1 VFLCGYSVERVEYD
15 YGFDLILFT
24 YNINSEIENGQIYL
38 QLKATDSLRTLADK
52 ETIAFS
58 IARLDLELWLF
69 EPMPCIL
76 IVYDAQLDI
85 AYWLY
90 LQAYFENWPGFD
102 LSKVGESVTVHLPKT
117 NILDQEA
124 RDFQIKHTQPPN
136 AKKLSNSHSSVS
148 SVPLWF
154 VYVSNLF
161 LISPQSENLPNTG
174 MIF

>member
-1 VFLCGYSVERVEYD
+1 MAKKKRPREHIIADLSVNHVERYVFLCGYSVERVEYD

-38 QLKATDSLRTLADK
+38 QLKATDFLRTLTDK

-58 IARLDLELWLF
+58 IARSDLELWLF

-90 LQAYFENWPGFD
+90 LQAYFENLPGFD
-102 LSKVGESVTVHLPKT
+102 LSRVGESVTVHLPKT

-124 RDFQIKHTQPPN
+124 IKKFAQYRNDILNQLKGVIRH
-136 AKKLSNSHSSVS
+136 H
-148 SVPLWF
+148 
-154 VYVSNLF
+154 
-161 LISPQSENLPNTG
+161 G
-174 MIF
+174 